1 MAGRE
6 GTEAPTDKKKREARK
21 EGRIARSAD
30 LTGWLAIL
38 VGVVMLPTVA
48 RGEVKVFRNAIS
60 RINSPDAVPLSQ
72 ALGET
77 LWEGLKAAMPLLLGV
92 WVAVT
97 VAMVAQVGFVLTGKA
112 LKPKAER
119 VSVLKNA
126 KRLVGLRGVVE
137 LVKQIAK
144 ASIVVLLIWGVIKST
159 SSDLVLRGGEDAESG
174 IGFLYGRVAG
184 AVRNVA
190 IAGVILGVLD
200 FAYQKWQLRKDLRMT
215 KQEIRDE
222 MRQSEGD
229 PLVKQRIRTLQREA
243 ARRRMLTDVES
254 ATTVLV
260 NPTHIA
266 IALRYRPG
274 VDVAPV
280 IVAIGRGAVAKRIRE
295 RALEHRVPVV
305 RAVSLAR
312 ALEKYCEVG
321 DEVPSQLF
329 EAVARV
335 LAFIARVGRRVSWA
349 GVMDLPGA
357 WETKVPEMARQHRR
371 RR

>member
-21 EGRIARSAD
+21 EGRIARSTD
-30 LTGWLAIL
+30 LTGWLAIV
-38 VGVVMLPTVA
+38 VGVAMLPTVA
-48 RGEVKVFRNAIS
+48 RGEMKVFRNAIS
-60 RINSPDAVPLSQ
+60 RIGNPDVMPLSQ

-77 LWEGLKAAMPLLLGV
+77 LWEGFKAAMPLLMGV
-92 WVAVT
+92 WVAVM
-97 VAMVAQVGFVLTGKA
+97 VAIVAQVGFVLTGKA
-112 LKPKAER
+112 LKPKSER
-119 VSVLKNA
+119 VNPLKNA

-137 LVKQIAK
+137 LVKQMAK
-144 ASIVVLLIWGVIKST
+144 ASVVVLLVWSVVRST
-159 SSDLVLRGGEDAESG
+159 SSQLVLRGGEDAQSG
-174 IGFLYGRVAG
+174 LGFVYGRVAG

-190 IAGVILGVLD
+190 IAGVILGVMD

-266 IALRYRPG
+266 VALRYRPG

-280 IVAIGRGAVAKRIRE
+280 IVAVGRGAVAKRIRE
-295 RALEHRVPVV
+295 RALEHRVPIV

-312 ALEKYCEVG
+312 ALEKHCQIG

-349 GVMDLPGA
+349 GVMDLPVA
-357 WETKVPEMARQHRR
+357 WETKIPEMDSRR
-371 RR
+371 RRRR

>member
-1 MAGRE
+1 MAQRE
-6 GTEAPTDKKKREARK
+6 GTEAPTDKKKKDARK

-30 LTGWLAIL
+30 LSGWIAVV
-38 VGVVMLPTVA
+38 VGAVMLPVVA
-48 RGEVKVFRNAIS
+48 RGELAVFRRAIAK
-60 RINSPDAVPLSQ
+60 IQSPEAVPLSQ
-72 ALGET
+72 ALGEI
-77 LWEGLKAAMPLLLGV
+77 LWEGFKAAMPLLFGV
-92 WVAVT
+92 WIAVG
-97 VAMVAQVGFVLTGKA
+97 VSIIGQVGFVLSGKA
-112 LKPKAER
+112 LKPKSER
-119 VSVLKNA
+119 ISVLKNA
-126 KRLVGLRGVVE
+126 KRLVGIRGVVE
-137 LVKQIAK
+137 LLKQVAK
-144 ASIVVLLIWGVIKST
+144 ASIVVFLVWGVVVST
-159 SSDLVLRGGEDAESG
+159 SSKLVLRGGEDAMSG
-174 IGFLYGRVAG
+174 LSFVYNQIAG
-184 AVRNVA
+184 VIRNVA
-190 IAGVILGVLD
+190 IAGVIIGVID
-200 FAYQKWQLRKDLRMT
+200 FGYQKWQLRRDLRMT

-266 IALRYRPG
+266 VALRYRPG

-280 IVAIGRGAVAKRIRE
+280 IVAIGRGVVAKRIRE
-295 RALEHRVPVV
+295 RAQDHRVPVV

-312 ALEKYCEVG
+312 ALEKHCEIG

-349 GVMDLPGA
+349 GVLDLPLA
-357 WETKVPEMARQHRR
+357 WETKIPDMDRR
-371 RR
+371 RRRRR

>member
-1 MAGRE
+1 
-6 GTEAPTDKKKREARK
+6 
-21 EGRIARSAD
+21 
-30 LTGWLAIL
+30 
-38 VGVVMLPTVA
+38 
-48 RGEVKVFRNAIS
+48 
-60 RINSPDAVPLSQ
+60 
-72 ALGET
+72 
-77 LWEGLKAAMPLLLGV
+77 MPLLFGV
-92 WVAVT
+92 WIAVGA
-97 VAMVAQVGFVLTGKA
+97 AMLGQVGFVLTGKS

-119 VSVLKNA
+119 VSLLKNA

-137 LVKQIAK
+137 LLKQIAK
-144 ASIVVLLIWGVIKST
+144 ASVVVLLVWGVVRAT
-159 SSDLVLRGGEDAESG
+159 SEQLVLRGGEDAESG
-174 IGFLYGRVAG
+174 LGFVYGRIVG

-190 IAGVILGVLD
+190 IAGLILGVLD
-200 FAYQKWQLRKDLRMT
+200 FAYQKWQLRRDLRMT

-229 PLVKQRIRTLQREA
+229 PMVKQRIRALQREA

-260 NPTHIA
+260 NPTHISV
-266 IALRYRPG
+266 ALRYRPG

-295 RALEHRVPVV
+295 RAQEHRVPVV

-312 ALEKYCEVG
+312 ALEKHCEIG

-349 GVMDLPGA
+349 GVMDLPVA
-357 WETKVPEMARQHRR
+357 WEAKVPEMDRR
-371 RR
+371 RRRRR